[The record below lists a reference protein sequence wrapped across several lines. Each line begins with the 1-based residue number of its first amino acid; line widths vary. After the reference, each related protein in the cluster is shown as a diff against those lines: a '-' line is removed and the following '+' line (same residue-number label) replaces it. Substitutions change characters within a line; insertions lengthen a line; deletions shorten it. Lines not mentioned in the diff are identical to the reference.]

1 MHVKTLCLGVL
12 SHGPA
17 SGYEIRKAFEDGPF
31 SYFQEAG
38 FGSIYPALKRLVEQ
52 GSVTFEEQPQDSRP
66 DKKVYRITPAG
77 RQALFDA
84 VNGPVGEDKY
94 RSDFLFVLYFA
105 RLLGPRHLDRLI
117 GQRIDRLKA
126 ALAELSPTV
135 TSPTAG
141 SRFVC
146 EFGRVMFEAEIAFL
160 ESRRHEMVGALIQSE
175 AAD

>member
-1 MHVKTLCLGVL
+1 MDVKTLCLGVL

-38 FGSIYPALKRLVEQ
+38 FGSIYPALKRLVDQ
-52 GSVTFEEQPQDSRP
+52 GAVTFEEQAQDSRP

-84 VNGPVGEDKY
+84 VNGPVGDDKY

-105 RLLGPRHLDRLI
+105 QLLGPGHLDRLI

-126 ALAELSPTV
+126 ALADLGPCVTPPTV
-135 TSPTAG
+135 G
-141 SRFVC
+141 NRIVC
-146 EFGRVMFEAEIAFL
+146 DFGRVMFETEIAFL
-160 ESRRHEMVGALIQSE
+160 EARRHEMVGALIQSE
-175 AAD
+175 VAD